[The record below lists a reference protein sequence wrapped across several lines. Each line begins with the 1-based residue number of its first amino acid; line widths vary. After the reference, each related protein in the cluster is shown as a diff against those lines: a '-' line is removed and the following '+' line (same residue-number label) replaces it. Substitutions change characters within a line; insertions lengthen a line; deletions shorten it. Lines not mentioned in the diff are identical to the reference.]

1 MSELLNDLKSATETV
16 PEIYDD
22 ALKPATKEAGKTL
35 SLIPR
40 AINAALAPLQKWI
53 ARREY
58 SVKEVEKLLAQKL
71 ENVDVNKIVS
81 PDAYVAVPALQ
92 AISYCMSNKELYNL
106 FSNLLSK
113 SMHSDYKQKV
123 HPAFVEILK
132 QFSPNDA
139 LVLKE
144 IFNSS
149 SILGA
154 ASLAIVLKPRGL
166 HHVNSATEVKYST
179 DMVYD
184 IHCSS
189 LSEDEICISVNNL
202 DRLGMITFNSN
213 YCPLDI
219 YFDFVKNTSLYSE
232 FQKMFDELKGTEEDP
247 DHIEIEKS
255 SFSLSAFGQLFCEIC
270 ILGID

>member
-1 MSELLNDLKSATETV
+1 MSELPNDLKSVTETF

-22 ALKPATKEAGKTL
+22 ALKPAAKETGKTL

-53 ARREY
+53 AQREY
-58 SVKEVEKLLAQKL
+58 SVKEVEKLLTQKL

-92 AISYCMSNKELYNL
+92 AISYCMSSKELYDL

-113 SMHSDYKQKV
+113 SMHSDYKERV

-144 IFNSS
+144 IFNSG
-149 SILGA
+149 SIIGA
-154 ASLAIVLKPRGL
+154 ASLAIVLKPKGL
-166 HHVNSATEVKYST
+166 YLVNSTAEVKYST

-189 LSEDEICISVNNL
+189 LSENEVRISINNL
-202 DRLGMITFNSN
+202 DRLGMIAFDSTYHPSGI
-213 YCPLDI
+213 C
-219 YFDFVKNTSLYSE
+219 FDFVKDTALYSG
-232 FQKMFDELKGTEEDP
+232 FQKLFDELKGTEEDP
-247 DHIEIEKS
+247 DHIEIEES
-255 SFSLSAFGQLFCEIC
+255 SFSLSPFGHLFCEIC